1 MADRRKVSIALSSG
15 GARGLAHIGVI
26 EEILRRGHSIAAISG
41 SSMGAFVGGLYA
53 AGTMEGYKK
62 WVLDLDKLDVFS
74 LIDFTFS
81 THGFIKGEKVFD
93 EMKKQG
99 FIPKVNIEKLTIP
112 LAIVAADIINNEE
125 IVFTSGDLYNAV
137 RASVSI
143 PNVFTPIERPDG
155 MLVDGGVLNPL
166 PIKHVPKTN
175 SDLIIAVDVNALIPY
190 KKPKLPKIKKNDADK
205 EQNTIDQLKAKW
217 NELFLSDQKKSTKK
231 DKLGYFDM
239 LNRTIQVMQDKI
251 IQYTIETSPPDI
263 LIQISKH
270 AGGSFEFFK
279 AKEFIEAGRQAC
291 ALALDKNKL

>member
-1 MADRRKVSIALSSG
+1 MAEKKKISLVLSSG

-26 EEILRRGHSIAAISG
+26 EEILRRGHSITAISG
-41 SSMGAFVGGLYA
+41 SSMGAFVGGLFA
-53 AGTMEGYKK
+53 AGTLQGYKN
-62 WVLDLDKLDVFS
+62 WVLDLDKLDVFN

-81 THGFIKGEKVFD
+81 SHGFIKGEKVFD

-99 FIPKVNIEKLTIP
+99 FIPKVNIEKLPIP
-112 LAIVAADIINNEE
+112 LSIVAADIIKNEE
-125 IVFTSGDLYNAV
+125 VIFTSGDLYDAI

-143 PNVFTPIERPDG
+143 PNVFTPIELPDG
-155 MLVDGGVLNPL
+155 MLVDGGVMNPL
-166 PIKHVPKTN
+166 PINHIPKID

-190 KKPKLPKIKKNDADK
+190 KKPKLPKVNKVEVYE

-217 NELFLSDQKKSTKK
+217 NEFFLNNQKKNPKK

-279 AKEFIEAGRQAC
+279 AKEFIEAGRQTC
-291 ALALDKNKL
+291 AAVLDNNDL